1 MAHRIFS
8 RVEPPFIQVLV
19 QKSVTAITNVAGRL
33 SMWMLGK
40 NPEIRKR
47 GITNSWYSACQRLW
61 LPRAALILEHFIERV
76 REVVGALQIF
86 HRSTVVVALQE
97 MIFVGNIQRS

>member
-19 QKSVTAITNVAGRL
+19 QKSVTTITNVAGRL

-40 NPEIRKR
+40 NREIRKR
-47 GITNSWYSACQRLW
+47 VVTNSWYSACQRLW
-61 LPRAALILEHFIERV
+61 LPGAALIFEHFVQGV
-76 REVVGALQIF
+76 REIVGALQVF
-86 HRSTVVVALQE
+86 HGTAVVIALQE
-97 MIFVGNIQRS
+97 MIFVSNV